1 MSRII
6 GSLQDPC
13 SLTESVGLTF
23 NSIAVLVPPSAVP
36 VPICIRCGYSIGI
49 NLVIVTDPNNVTYV
63 DGDGQ
68 TITNSTDVIITNNGL
83 ILNDPLGS
91 FDDGESIICNSVD
104 DGTMSGEYDI
114 TIKIFSEPVIKYCSV
129 IVY

>member
-1 MSRII
+1 M
-6 GSLQDPC
+6 
-13 SLTESVGLTF
+13 
-23 NSIAVLVPPSAVP
+23 PPSAVTVP
-36 VPICIRCGYSIGI
+36 VCIRCGYVTSTVV
-49 NLVIVTDPNNVTYV
+49 LVTDPNNVTYA

-91 FDDGESIICNSVD
+91 FDDGESIICNFD